1 MKKGMLW
8 AGVAMGLILF
18 FSNRPVLA
26 QEYSEE
32 KVVKYASSKLVEGLL
47 EALDL
52 TYDEINDGA
61 YSFKMNGYKVILVN
75 KGEDIQIFAIF
86 SGKKI
91 TLTRINEWNKTK
103 RFSRA
108 YLDDDGDAVLDAD
121 LDFEGG
127 VTGETLLRFLKIF
140 SDSVEAFSDHLD

>member
-1 MKKGMLW
+1 MKKGML
-8 AGVAMGLILF
+8 VAIGLILF
-18 FSNRPVLA
+18 FTNHPILA

-32 KVVKYASSKLVEGLL
+32 KVVKYASSKLIEGLL
-47 EALDL
+47 ENLDL
-52 TYDEINDGA
+52 TYEEINDGA

-75 KGEDIQIFAIF
+75 KGEDIQILAFF

-140 SDSVEAFSDHLD
+140 SDSVEAFSEHLD

>member
-1 MKKGMLW
+1 MKKGIL
-8 AGVAMGLILF
+8 VTIGLIALF
-18 FSNRPVLA
+18 TNHPIWA
-26 QEYSEE
+26 QKYSEE
-32 KVVKYASSKLVEGLL
+32 KVVKHASSRLIEGLL

-140 SDSVEAFSDHLD
+140 SDSVEAFSEHLD

>member
-32 KVVKYASSKLVEGLL
+32 KVVKHASSRLIEGLL

-140 SDSVEAFSDHLD
+140 SDSVEAFSEHLD

>member
-1 MKKGMLW
+1 MKKGILVTIGLMVLFTNHPIW
-8 AGVAMGLILF
+8 A
-18 FSNRPVLA
+18 
-26 QEYSEE
+26 QKYSEE

-52 TYDEINDGA
+52 TYEEINDGV
-61 YSFKMNGYKVILVN
+61 YSFKMNGYKVVLVN
-75 KGEDIQIFAIF
+75 KGEDIQILAFF

-140 SDSVEAFSDHLD
+140 SDSVEAFSEHLD

>member
-1 MKKGMLW
+1 MKKGIL
-8 AGVAMGLILF
+8 VTIGLIALF
-18 FSNRPVLA
+18 INHPVWA
-26 QEYSEE
+26 QKYSEE

-52 TYDEINDGA
+52 TYEEINDGV
-61 YSFKMNGYKVILVN
+61 YSFKMNGYKVVLVN
-75 KGEDIQIFAIF
+75 KGEDIQILAFF

-140 SDSVEAFSDHLD
+140 SDSVEAFSEHLD